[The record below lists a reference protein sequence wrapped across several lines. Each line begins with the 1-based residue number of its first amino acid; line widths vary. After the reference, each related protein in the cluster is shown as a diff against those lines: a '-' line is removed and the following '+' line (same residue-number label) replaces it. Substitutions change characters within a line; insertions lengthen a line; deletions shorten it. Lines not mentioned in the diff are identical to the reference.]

1 MLGNYTFLTLKFSIQ
16 RTNIYADANGQI
28 LKGFLTHHGMQ
39 IYTIRWRLAKSG
51 LEELRSGASAGV
63 VPFTRPYSTRLWG
76 MGSIF
81 RDRSRAT
88 DLPSFAYFRCKRFCW
103 FFAVFWHKSE
113 IDPEPGD
120 LDVLTSL
127 RTSEAD

>member
-1 MLGNYTFLTLKFSIQ
+1 MLANYTFLTPEFSIQ
-16 RTNIYADANGQI
+16 RAKINADANEQI

-39 IYTIRWRLAKSG
+39 IYPIRWRLAKSG

-81 RDRSRAT
+81 RDRCRAT
-88 DLPSFAYFRCKRFCW
+88 GLLSLAYSRSKRFFVFLP
-103 FFAVFWHKSE
+103 FFRTEV
-113 IDPEPGD
+113 DRPEPAD
-120 LDVLTSL
+120 LDLL
-127 RTSEAD
+127 A